1 MGESPAEE
9 PVDEASVM
17 FESKFVMFEKSQ
29 EGTDRYS
36 KGRRSGIRKIDEER
50 QLEIIRQGELEA
62 KKQKDLEVRRQRT
75 EFIQN
80 QRNLLEEQGEI
91 DKERL
96 KIDIEAKRRQQS
108 EKT

>member
-1 MGESPAEE
+1 VDDEHVIGSVVANMGESPAEE

-50 QLEIIRQGELEA
+50 
-62 KKQKDLEVRRQRT
+62 
-75 EFIQN
+75 
-80 QRNLLEEQGEI
+80 
-91 DKERL
+91 
-96 KIDIEAKRRQQS
+96 
-108 EKT
+108 